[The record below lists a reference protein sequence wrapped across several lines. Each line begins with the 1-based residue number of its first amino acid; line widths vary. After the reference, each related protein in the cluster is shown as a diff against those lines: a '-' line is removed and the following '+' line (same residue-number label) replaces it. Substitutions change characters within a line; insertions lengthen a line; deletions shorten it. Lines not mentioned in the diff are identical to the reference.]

1 MNPSGKFVFII
12 PKPGGGDNGLPQLL
26 PAENHLTGSPAM
38 TVPRETPSNS
48 LPAGNQTAN
57 RFLQP
62 DDREKQL
69 EPGETGFE
77 ALSALGRLSA
87 KIGMEGSLFNQ
98 SLSAPGM
105 PLFGGDCD

>member
-1 MNPSGKFVFII
+1 MSTSGKYVFII
-12 PKPGGGDNGLPQLL
+12 PKPGNRDNGLPRLL
-26 PAENHLTGSPAM
+26 PSVNHLTGSPAI

-48 LPAGNQTAN
+48 QPASNQTAN

-69 EPGETGFE
+69 EAGETGFE

-87 KIGMEGSLFNQ
+87 KIGMDGSLFNQ
-98 SLSAPGM
+98 SLSVPGR
-105 PLFGGDCD
+105 PL